1 MSDER
6 LTGVESSM
14 AFLEKTVQDLSDVV
28 RRQHEEIDQL
38 KVQLRLVNDRLE
50 RVESPEKDESEPE
63 PEKPPH
69 Y

>member
-1 MSDER
+1 MSEER

-28 RRQHEEIDQL
+28 CRQQEAIDRL
-38 KVQLRLVNDRLE
+38 EAQLRVLSERLE
-50 RVESPEKDESEPE
+50 RVESPEAEESEPE
-63 PEKPPH
+63 TEKPPH